1 MGPREGPRV
10 FARIREKIT
19 ELFFYLDR
27 IFYIYLNKQTNMS
40 RTNDYIKLKREII
53 SLSNTLIQEGTVEG
67 NYEKWFVGN
76 SLGTIILAAEN
87 GDDMKKLADFFYE
100 YCERKRKEYEIAE
113 AEDIQKLAIKIDNM
127 PTREFKGL
135 NDLLDEAGI
144 CLS

>member
-1 MGPREGPRV
+1 
-10 FARIREKIT
+10 
-19 ELFFYLDR
+19 
-27 IFYIYLNKQTNMS
+27 MS
-40 RTNDYIKLKREII
+40 GLSNYIKLKREII

-76 SLGTIILAAEN
+76 SLGTIIIAAEN
-87 GDDMKKLADFFYE
+87 GDDMKKIAEFFYE

-113 AEDIQKLAIKIDNM
+113 AEDIQKLAIKIDNI

-135 NDLLDEAGI
+135 NDLLDGTGI